1 MELTKNTS
9 SRSQLSYKLEQKV
22 VKGLTL
28 IGKKTQ
34 RKTLNKLSRTYHVTM
49 FFFFL
54 FHLFASIK
62 ILDSISE

>member
-28 IGKKTQ
+28 TGKKTQ
-34 RKTLNKLSRTYHVTM
+34 RNTLNKFSRTYHVMM
-49 FFFFL
+49 FFFSF
-54 FHLFASIK
+54 FHFVASMK